1 MEGFFD
7 SIATGFPAMFTAGG
21 DALGSL
27 VGTWPPWPLLA
38 LAVGVIVGVLNGA
51 MPGGAVP
58 SLIVLLGFA
67 YGLDPYIALPL
78 AIGMVATVP
87 TGDTLP
93 AVLLGMPGS
102 TSGQAT
108 ILDGNPMARRGRAGV
123 ALSAAYFASLLGGI
137 TGAIFLFLTIPV
149 ARPVV
154 NTFSAAEFFVLGL
167 VAIAVV
173 GVVSSGALLRGL
185 MAGAF
190 GLLIASIGYD
200 DATGV
205 QRLTFGIDYLWDGIH
220 IIPVVIGLFALPEFF
235 DLIVSDVSIARHAS
249 AQQSDASGQRRE
261 GMFAVLRNW
270 FLVIRSAAMGVFVG
284 LLPGIGGSLAQW
296 LSYASARQTV
306 RGGTETFGTGDI
318 RGVIAPESANNAVD
332 GGQLVPTLFFGVPGS
347 VGMALFLGL
356 LIILDVRP
364 GPDML
369 GRQLP
374 LTLTIA
380 FSLVLA
386 NVFAT
391 GLALGFTPVLTR
403 IAFIRPNVLVPIILA
418 VMTIAAFQANRS
430 IYDLI
435 VMLAFGGLGYFMKT
449 YGWPRPPI
457 IIAVILGSIIERYY
471 RISTVAFGL
480 DGIFTRPAV
489 IIILLIAIGTAAYTV
504 WMQRSVGRTLAKQEA
519 EFAARGAAP
528 PAPSA
533 PSAPPPPPAGG
544 SGDAPAELGPAESG
558 GLAESGSA
566 ESGAGK
572 ESGAEPRASGFAR
585 RLRPTAS
592 GWFIAA
598 LGVVFAYTLWQT
610 YNWSEDG
617 ARLPRVVVIAG
628 LALVGVYLLKHLAT
642 AASGGGRIMDIGRTV
657 TGDDRRVLLLRT
669 AKALGTTIGLVAA
682 IWLVGFQISLPLY
695 VGLYLLVFGRVHWVV
710 AAAWGVLF
718 VALIYLF
725 FDKVICIPWID
736 PVLGDLLPDIL
747 VGRARIGG
755 CIG

>member
-1 MEGFFD
+1 MEGGFFE
-7 SIATGFPAMFTAGG
+7 SIVTGFPAMFTAGG
-21 DALGSL
+21 EALGNL
-27 VGTWPPWPLLA
+27 AGWQPILA
-38 LAVGVIVGVLNGA
+38 LAVGVTVGVLNGA

-108 ILDGNPMARRGRAGV
+108 ILDGNPLARRGRAGV

-137 TGAIFLFLTIPV
+137 IGAVFLFAVIPV

-154 NTFSAAEFFVLGL
+154 RTFGAPEFFVLGL

-190 GLLIASIGYD
+190 GLLIASVGYNN
-200 DATGV
+200 ATGSH
-205 QRLTFGIDYLWDGIH
+205 RLTFGIDYLWDGIH
-220 IIPVVIGLFALPEFF
+220 VIPVVIGLFALPEFF
-235 DLIVSDVSIARHAS
+235 DMVVSDVSIARRAQAEQFNAS
-249 AQQSDASGQRRE
+249 AQRRE

-270 FLVIRSAAMGVFVG
+270 FLVIRSAAMGVFIG

-369 GRQLP
+369 NRQLP
-374 LTLTIA
+374 LTMTIA

-391 GLALGFTPVLTR
+391 GLALGFTPLLTR
-403 IAFIRPNVLVPIILA
+403 IAFVRPNVLVPIILA
-418 VMTIAAFQANRS
+418 VMTVAAFQANRS
-430 IYDLI
+430 IYDLV

-449 YGWPRPPI
+449 YGWPRPPV
-457 IIAVILGSIIERYY
+457 IIAVILGSIIERFYG
-471 RISTVAFGL
+471 RATVGHGL
-480 DGIFTRPAV
+480 EGIFTRPAV
-489 IIILLIAIGTAAYTV
+489 IIILLIAVGTAAYTV
-504 WMQRSVGRTLAKQEA
+504 WMQRSVGRTLAKQET
-519 EFAARGAAP
+519 EFAARSDAP
-528 PAPSA
+528 PAA
-533 PSAPPPPPAGG
+533 PPPPAGG
-544 SGDAPAELGPAESG
+544 SGDEPAEPGEEFAGEPAAPRPR
-558 GLAESGSA
+558 LASRGRLA
-566 ESGAGK
+566 A
-572 ESGAEPRASGFAR
+572 ARTDLRR

-598 LGVVFAYTLWQT
+598 LVAAFAYTLWQS
-610 YNWSEDG
+610 YDWPGSG
-617 ARLPRVVVIAG
+617 ARLPRVVVISG
-628 LALVGVYLLKHLAT
+628 LALAGVYLLKHLLT
-642 AASGGGRIMDIGRTV
+642 STSGPGRIMDIGRT
-657 TGDDRRVLLLRT
+657 TTNDDRRVLLLRT
-669 AKALGTTIGLVAA
+669 AKSLGTTVGLVAA

-695 VGLYLLVFGRVHWVV
+695 VALYLLVFGRVHWL
-710 AAAWGVLF
+710 AAVAWGILF

-747 VGRARIGG
+747 VGRARIGD

>member
-1 MEGFFD
+1 MFID
-7 SIATGFPAMFTAGG
+7 SILTGFPAMFEAGG
-21 DALGSL
+21 EAIGNLAG
-27 VGTWPPWPLLA
+27 WKPILA
-38 LAVGVIVGVLNGA
+38 LIVGVVVGVLNGA

-108 ILDGNPMARRGRAGV
+108 ILDGNPMARRGKAGV

-137 TGAIFLFLTIPV
+137 IGAIFLFLTIPI

-185 MAGAF
+185 IAGAF

-200 DATGV
+200 DATGAH
-205 QRLTFGIDYLWDGIH
+205 RLTFGQDYLWDGIH
-220 IIPVVIGLFALPEFF
+220 IIPVVIGLFAIPEFF
-235 DLIVSDVSIARHAS
+235 DMVVSDVSIARRAESSKADAS
-249 AQQSDASGQRRE
+249 AQRRE
-261 GMFAVLRNW
+261 GMTAVLQNW
-270 FLVIRSAAMGVFVG
+270 LLVIRSAAMGVFVG

-369 GRQLP
+369 NNQLP
-374 LTLTIA
+374 LTMTIA
-380 FSLVLA
+380 FSLVMA
-386 NVFAT
+386 NVLAT
-391 GLALGFTPVLTR
+391 GLALGFTPLLTR

-430 IYDLI
+430 IHDLV
-435 VMLAFGGLGYFMKT
+435 VMLAFGALGYFMKS

-457 IIAVILGSIIERYY
+457 IIAVILGGIIERFYG
-471 RISTVAFGL
+471 ISSGAFDWVNFSNPTQGV
-480 DGIFTRPAV
+480 FTRPAV
-489 IIILLIAIGTAAYTV
+489 IIIIAIAIGTAAYTV
-504 WMQRSVGRTLAKQEA
+504 RMQRSVNRTMARQEA
-519 EFAARGAAP
+519 EFAARAEAT
-528 PAPSA
+528 
-533 PSAPPPPPAGG
+533 PPPPPAGASDDEATEPAQPQPG
-544 SGDAPAELGPAESG
+544 AKRKRPMLSELLLPTPSGM
-558 GLAESGSA
+558 
-566 ESGAGK
+566 
-572 ESGAEPRASGFAR
+572 
-585 RLRPTAS
+585 
-592 GWFIAA
+592 FIALLA
-598 LGVVFAYTLWQT
+598 VAFAFTFWQT
-610 YNWSEDG
+610 FEWTNEA
-617 ARLPRVVVIAG
+617 ARLPRVITTVGLGLIAIYV
-628 LALVGVYLLKHLAT
+628 AFHLAFPS
-642 AASGGGRIMDIGRTV
+642 SGGGRIMDIGRTL
-657 TGDDRRVLLLRT
+657 TGDTRHVVMLRT
-669 AKALGTTIGLVAA
+669 LKAIGTTFGLVLG
-682 IWLVGFQISLPLY
+682 IWLIGFQIALPAYVFLY
-695 VGLYLLVFGRVHWVV
+695 LFIFGNVRWWIALFWLLVFLV
-710 AAAWGVLF
+710 
-718 VALIYLF
+718 LIYGF
-725 FDKVICIPWID
+725 FDLIIHIPWID
-736 PVLGDLLPDIL
+736 PVLGDIIPDVL
-747 VGRARIGG
+747 KGRETITQLFTRLFG
-755 CIG
+755 

>member
-1 MEGFFD
+1 MFID
-7 SIATGFPAMFTAGG
+7 SILEGFPAMFNAGG
-21 DALGSL
+21 EAIGNLADWRPILALL
-27 VGTWPPWPLLA
+27 VG
-38 LAVGVIVGVLNGA
+38 VSVGVLNGA

-108 ILDGNPMARRGRAGV
+108 ILDGNPLARQGRAGV

-137 TGAIFLFLTIPV
+137 IGAIFLFMTIPV

-185 MAGAF
+185 IAGAF
-190 GLLIASIGYD
+190 GLLIASVGYD
-200 DATGV
+200 DATGAH
-205 QRLTFGIDYLWDGIH
+205 RLTFGQDYLWDGIH
-220 IIPVVIGLFALPEFF
+220 IIPVVIGLFAIPEFF
-235 DLIVSDVSIARHAS
+235 DMVVSDVSIARRAATSTFDAS
-249 AQQSDASGQRRE
+249 AQRRE
-261 GMFAVLRNW
+261 GMTSVLRNW
-270 FLVIRSAAMGVFVG
+270 LLVIRSAAMGVFVG

-369 GRQLP
+369 NSQLP
-374 LTLTIA
+374 LTMTIA
-380 FSLVLA
+380 MSLVMA

-391 GLALGFTPVLTR
+391 GLALGFTPLLTR
-403 IAFIRPNVLVPIILA
+403 IAFVRPNVLVPLILA

-430 IYDLI
+430 IYDLV
-435 VMLAFGGLGYFMKT
+435 VMLAFGALGYFMKS

-457 IIAVILGSIIERYY
+457 IIAVILGGIIERFYG
-471 RISTVAFGL
+471 ISSAAFDWVNFSNPTEGV
-480 DGIFTRPAV
+480 FTRPAV
-489 IIILLIAIGTAAYTV
+489 IIIIAIAVGTAAYTV
-504 WMQRSVGRTLAKQEA
+504 RMQRSVNRTMARQES
-519 EFAARGAAP
+519 EFAARAED
-528 PAPSA
+528 
-533 PSAPPPPPAGG
+533 APPPPAEASDDEAAEP
-544 SGDAPAELGPAESG
+544 APAQPARKRKRPMLSELLQPTPSG
-558 GLAESGSA
+558 I
-566 ESGAGK
+566 
-572 ESGAEPRASGFAR
+572 
-585 RLRPTAS
+585 
-592 GWFIAA
+592 FIAF
-598 LGVVFAYTLWQT
+598 LVFAFAFTFWQSFGWT
-610 YNWSEDG
+610 NEA
-617 ARLPRVVVIAG
+617 ARLPRVITTVG
-628 LALVGVYLLKHLAT
+628 LALSAIYVVVHLVSPS
-642 AASGGGRIMDIGRTV
+642 SGGGRIMDIGRTR
-657 TGDDRRVLLLRT
+657 TDDDRRVLMLRT
-669 AKALGTTIGLVAA
+669 VKAIGTTFGLVLA
-682 IWLVGFQISLPLY
+682 IWLIGFQIALPGYVFLY
-695 VGLYLLVFGRVHWVV
+695 LFFFGHVRWWFALGWLLVFVV
-710 AAAWGVLF
+710 
-718 VALIYLF
+718 LIYGF
-725 FDKVICIPWID
+725 FDLIIHIPWID

-747 VGRARIGG
+747 KGRETVTQFYTRVFG
-755 CIG
+755 

>member
-1 MEGFFD
+1 MEGGFLND
-7 SIATGFPAMFTAGG
+7 IITGFPAMFDAGG

-27 VGTWPPWPLLA
+27 VAVWPPWPLLA

-108 ILDGNPMARRGRAGV
+108 ILDGNPLARRGRAGV
-123 ALSAAYFASLLGGI
+123 ALSAAYFSSLLGGVI
-137 TGAIFLFLTIPV
+137 GAGFLFTVIPV

-185 MAGAF
+185 MAGAL
-190 GLLIASIGYD
+190 GLLIASVGYD

-205 QRLTFGIDYLWDGIH
+205 QRLTFGVDYLWDGIH
-220 IIPVVIGLFALPEFF
+220 IVPVVIGLFALPEFF
-235 DLIVSDVSIARHAS
+235 DLIVSDVSIARQAS
-249 AQQSDASGQRRE
+249 TQQSDARGQRRE

-356 LIILDVRP
+356 LIVLGVNP
-364 GPDML
+364 GRDML
-369 GRQLP
+369 GTQLP

-380 FSLVLA
+380 FSLVMA

-403 IAFIRPNVLVPIILA
+403 IAFVRPNVLVPIILA
-418 VMTIAAFQANRS
+418 IMTIAAFQANRS
-430 IYDLI
+430 IYDLV

-489 IIILLIAIGTAAYTV
+489 IVILLIAFGTAGYTV

-519 EFAARGAAP
+519 EFAARAAAP
-528 PAPSA
+528 AE
-533 PSAPPPPPAGG
+533 PPPPPAGG
-544 SGDAPAELGPAESG
+544 SGDEPAAPAKPDAKD
-558 GLAESGSA
+558 AP
-566 ESGAGK
+566 
-572 ESGAEPRASGFAR
+572 EPQASIFKR

-592 GWFIAA
+592 GWFVAA
-598 LGVVFAYTLWQT
+598 LGVAFYVTLWQAS
-610 YNWSEDG
+610 NWSQDG

-628 LALVGVYLLKHLAT
+628 LSLVVLYALKHLLT
-642 AASGGGRIMDIGRTV
+642 ASSGAGRIMDIGRTL
-657 TGDDRRVLLLRT
+657 TDDDRGVLLRRT
-669 AKALGTTIGLVAA
+669 AKALGTTVGLVAA
-682 IWLVGFQISLPLY
+682 IWLIGFQIALPLY
-695 VGLYLLVFGRVHWVV
+695 VTLYLLAFGRVHWTFAV
-710 AAAWGVLF
+710 AWGVAF
-718 VALIYLF
+718 VLLIYLF